1 MIPFKNFLSRL
12 SSFVRLCFGF
22 RETTESGDSD
32 AFLKND
38 RGSHAATAGESHAA
52 TAGESHAA
60 TASESH
66 AATAGESH
74 ASTASESHA
83 ATAGESHAAT
93 AGESHAATAGESHA
107 AIADEFPH
115 TVKVSM
121 TQTGGDI
128 WNFSKQGD
136 NIGSILNDILVP
148 SKYIVRYGRNYS
160 FCIVCFRTK
169 QDADFVVN
177 ALHGKKVELPKKVI
191 LSVEHMDE
199 KPKVPKDKTAPA
211 PASPMKR
218 CVIVKVQSDSGDFV
232 SIRPH
237 DIPFFLYVFGTCP
250 TSETQEEVS
259 ERQRR
264 EPLYLP
270 RKFDLKICHHVCK
283 RDFLWLKFESEEKAQ
298 LAINKMHG
306 QEFIRDEYDSSKYR
320 VVVEPTDLK
329 F

>member
-1 MIPFKNFLSRL
+1 MKANFKNFLISISRCVL
-12 SSFVRLCFGF
+12 LCFGL
-22 RETTESGDSD
+22 RETTERDSD

-38 RGSHAATAGESHAA
+38 DHESHAATAGESHAA
-52 TAGESHAA
+52 TAGQ
-60 TASESH
+60 
-66 AATAGESH
+66 
-74 ASTASESHA
+74 SHA

-93 AGESHAATAGESHA
+93 AGESHAATAGQSHSATAGGNHAATAGGTHA

-115 TVKVSM
+115 KVKVSM

-136 NIGSILNDILVP
+136 NIGSILHDILVP
-148 SKYIVRYGRNYS
+148 SQYIVRYGRNYS
-160 FCIVCFRTK
+160 FCIVCLRTK
-169 QDADFVVN
+169 QDADSVIN
-177 ALHGKKVELPKKVI
+177 ELNGKKVDLPKKVK
-191 LSVEHMDE
+191 LSAEHMDE

-211 PASPMKR
+211 PALPMKR
-218 CVIVKVQSDSGDFV
+218 CVLVKVQSDSGDFV
-232 SIRPH
+232 GIRPH

-250 TSETQEEVS
+250 TSETPEEVS

-270 RKFDLKICHHVCK
+270 IKFDLKICHHVCK
-283 RDFLWLKFESEEKAQ
+283 IDFMWLKFESEEKAQ

-306 QEFIRDEYDSSKYR
+306 QEFIRDEYNSSNYR
-320 VVVEPTDLK
+320 VVVEFTDLK